1 MVTTP
6 HVLDRAFI
14 FFSQEDVFDLDQPP
28 CGACHYCRCTNPECE
43 DCFLMRRSFGVR
55 CARYVE
61 LYLFGYSNL

>member
-14 FFSQEDVFDLDQPP
+14 FSQEDVFDLDQPP

-43 DCFLMRRSFGVR
+43 DCFLMRRSFGVL